1 MVVCLIENTRYGPR
15 CVVNLKFASASVLSA
30 VCDEECVSE
39 QVRTLGMYV
48 KICHYFKAFQR
59 WILLMKHCEQNMFD
73 LGFPYHRF
81 GFTGGNYT

>member
-1 MVVCLIENTRYGPR
+1 
-15 CVVNLKFASASVLSA
+15 
-30 VCDEECVSE
+30 
-39 QVRTLGMYV
+39 MYV